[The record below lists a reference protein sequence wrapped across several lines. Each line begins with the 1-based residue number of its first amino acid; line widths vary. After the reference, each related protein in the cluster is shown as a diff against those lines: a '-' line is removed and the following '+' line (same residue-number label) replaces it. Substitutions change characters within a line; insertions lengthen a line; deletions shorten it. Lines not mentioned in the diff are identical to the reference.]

1 MARLEVDRT
10 PCAGITQIR
19 FEGLRVSPAL
29 SALCAPLS
37 DVKLS
42 RANLAPSGVLCRVR
56 VVAVTEPS
64 TVHRA
69 KPGEE
74 IDWTIPAAH
83 GAEPD
88 RPPQPRRRL
97 LGDRI
102 GSVEVLAAI
111 LVLLVVFRGPVADAI
126 SNPRLQTWTT
136 VFVSVMVQA
145 TPFLVFGVA
154 LSAVI
159 AVYVPRSFWAR
170 ALPRHPALAVPVA
183 SCAGVVL
190 PGCECGSVPIAG
202 SLMRR
207 GVTPAAALAFLL
219 AAPAI
224 NPIVL
229 TATAV
234 AFPNNPEMVVGR
246 GVASL
251 IVAMIMGW
259 MWLRLG
265 RADWIRLPARPDD
278 GAAKG
283 RAFWSAVRHDVV
295 HAGGFLVLGAMAAAT
310 INVVVPERWL
320 LTLADNPVLSVLAL
334 ALLAVLLS
342 ICSEADAFVA
352 ASLSQFSLT
361 SRLVFL
367 VVGPMV
373 DLKLIS
379 MQAGVFGRRFAARF
393 SPATFAV
400 AVLVAVGVGA
410 VLL

>member
-1 MARLEVDRT
+1 VTAVD
-10 PCAGITQIR
+10 Q
-19 FEGLRVSPAL
+19 
-29 SALCAPLS
+29 
-37 DVKLS
+37 
-42 RANLAPSGVLCRVR
+42 
-56 VVAVTEPS
+56 
-64 TVHRA
+64 
-69 KPGEE
+69 
-74 IDWTIPAAH
+74 
-83 GAEPD
+83 
-88 RPPQPRRRL
+88 RPPEQTEKPRI
-97 LGDRI
+97 RI
-102 GSVEVLAAI
+102 GSVEILAVL
-111 LVLLVVFRGPVADAI
+111 LVLLVVFRGPVAGAL
-126 SNPRLQTWTT
+126 SEPALATWTT

-159 AVYVPRSFWAR
+159 AVYVPRSFWAK

-183 SCAGVVL
+183 SGAGVIL
-190 PGCECGSVPIAG
+190 PGCECGAVPIAG

-229 TATAV
+229 ASTAV
-234 AFPNNPEMVVGR
+234 AFPNNPEMVVAR

-251 IVAMIMGW
+251 LVATAMGW
-259 MWLRLG
+259 LWLRLG
-265 RADWIRLPARPDD
+265 RLDWIRLPHRPELDD
-278 GAAKG
+278 ASKG
-283 RAFWSAVRHDVV
+283 RAFWAAVRHDIT

-310 INVVVPERWL
+310 IREFVPARWL
-320 LTLADNPVLSVLAL
+320 QTLGDNPVLSVLAL

-361 SRLVFL
+361 ARLAFL

-373 DLKLIS
+373 DLKLVS
-379 MQAGVFGRRFAARF
+379 MQTGVFGRRFASRF
-393 SPATFAV
+393 APATFAV
-400 AVLVAVGVGA
+400 AVLVSVLVGG

>member
-1 MARLEVDRT
+1 MVGLAAPNAPT
-10 PCAGITQIR
+10 GTQGVR
-19 FEGLRVSPAL
+19 PEESAERDDDGPRGGL
-29 SALCAPLS
+29 
-37 DVKLS
+37 
-42 RANLAPSGVLCRVR
+42 G
-56 VVAVTEPS
+56 
-64 TVHRA
+64 
-69 KPGEE
+69 G
-74 IDWTIPAAH
+74 
-83 GAEPD
+83 
-88 RPPQPRRRL
+88 
-97 LGDRI
+97 RI
-102 GSVEVLAAI
+102 GSVEVLAAL
-111 LVLLVVFRGPVADAI
+111 LVLLIIFREPLAGLL
-126 SNPRLQTWTT
+126 SSPRLQTWTT

-145 TPFLVFGVA
+145 VPFLVFGVL

-159 AVYVPRSFWAR
+159 AVFVPRSFWAR

-183 SCAGVVL
+183 SAAGVVL

-202 SLMRR
+202 SLIRR

-229 TATAV
+229 AATAV

-246 GVASL
+246 AVASL

-259 MWLRLG
+259 LWLRLG
-265 RADWIRLPARPDD
+265 RADWIRLPRRPELD
-278 GAAKG
+278 GG
-283 RAFWSAVRHDVV
+283 PRGLAFWAAVRHDVT
-295 HAGGFLVLGAMAAAT
+295 HAGGFLVVGAMAAAT
-310 INVVVPERWL
+310 INVLVPERWL
-320 LTLADNPVLSVLAL
+320 QTLADNPVLSVLAL
-334 ALLAVLLS
+334 AVLAVLLS

-379 MQAGVFGRRFAARF
+379 MQTGVFGRRFASRF
-393 SPATFAV
+393 APTTFVV

>member
-1 MARLEVDRT
+1 VTTVDSEAR
-10 PCAGITQIR
+10 
-19 FEGLRVSPAL
+19 PARHQ
-29 SALCAPLS
+29 AP
-37 DVKLS
+37 
-42 RANLAPSGVLCRVR
+42 
-56 VVAVTEPS
+56 
-64 TVHRA
+64 
-69 KPGEE
+69 
-74 IDWTIPAAH
+74 
-83 GAEPD
+83 AEP
-88 RPPQPRRRL
+88 PRRRL
-97 LGDRI
+97 FGDRI
-102 GSVEVLAAI
+102 GSVEVLAVL
-111 LVLLVVFRGPVADAI
+111 LVLLVVFRGAIAGAI
-126 SNPRLQTWTT
+126 SDPRLQTWTT
-136 VFVSVMVQA
+136 VFVAVMVQA

-159 AVYVPRSFWAR
+159 AVFVPRSFWAK

-202 SLMRR
+202 SLIRR
-207 GVTPAAALAFLL
+207 GVTPSAALAFLL

-229 TATAV
+229 ASTAV
-234 AFPNNPEMVVGR
+234 AFPRNPEMVVGR

-251 IVAMIMGW
+251 VVAMVMGW
-259 MWLRLG
+259 LWLRLG
-265 RADWIRLPARPDD
+265 RADWIRLPHRPELDD
-278 GAAKG
+278 ISKG
-283 RAFWSAVRHDVV
+283 RAFWAALRHDVV

-310 INVVVPERWL
+310 INVVVPERWM
-320 LTLADNPVLSVLAL
+320 LTLAGSPVLSVLAL

-379 MQAGVFGRRFAARF
+379 MQTGVFGRRFALRF
-393 SPATFAV
+393 APTTFAV
-400 AVLVAVGVGA
+400 AVLVAVLVGGV
-410 VLL
+410 VL